1 MRSSSS
7 SSRHELGN
15 IPYFFFLSF
24 TTLITF
30 LLLVNHQ
37 QFFLAFLQNSSSS
50 SSVSSSPVSRAF
62 AKSSTIDNRPLKMEE
77 SLEKSTLQIPLTP
90 QTMTTKREETSSIIE
105 SSTSSASSPSAST
118 APVSI
123 AQISNPCPSS
133 VSQLYNSINESKL
146 IEMKENKKWCNS
158 MIAAHKVQIGRSWG
172 SLSKQQQ
179 MMWDTK
185 KCNEL
190 LNVGTLLSCEE
201 RYGWKYF
208 ENWLKNKKMIF
219 SNASNVD
226 CVQDFKTSG
235 FCKVSSLVFS
245 LFFSVN
251 SFGNAGRWFRLFF
264 SFRLTAVLDA
274 KCCFE
279 LS

>member
-1 MRSSSS
+1 MHHNMRSSS

-50 SSVSSSPVSRAF
+50 SSVSSTPVSRTF
-62 AKSSTIDNRPLKMEE
+62 AKSSTIDTRPLEMEP
-77 SLEKSTLQIPLTP
+77 SLEKSTPQLPLAP
-90 QTMTTKREETSSIIE
+90 QTTKREETTSVIK

-118 APVSI
+118 APISI
-123 AQISNPCPSS
+123 VQISNRCPSS
-133 VSQLYNSINESKL
+133 VSQLYDSINESKL

-226 CVQDFKTSG
+226 CIQDFKTSG
-235 FCKVSSLVFS
+235 FCKVSSLICS
-245 LFFSVN
+245 LLFSVN
-251 SFGNAGRWFRLFF
+251 SFDIRLFF
-264 SFRLTAVLDA
+264 LPSVSLLY
-274 KCCFE
+274 
-279 LS
+279 